1 MTFISPLENVSYWEK
16 EFFRNEADIFNISW
30 SVGVE
35 DESGGVG
42 ITLEMFELVLFDELN
57 VEEVVLVEHDT
68 AEKITN
74 SNDKNL

>member
-1 MTFISPLENVSYWEK
+1 MCHIERKSSLEMK
-16 EFFRNEADIFNISW
+16 LIFLMY
-30 SVGVE
+30 GVE